1 MEMIT
6 DIFNYGEVTLRDC
19 FDPESSLNGEGYV
32 EVTDTNN
39 NIIAVIYGYSV
50 SEIKDMEQNEIED
63 LIDDNILLTLTIFN

>member
-19 FDPESSLNGEGYV
+19 FDPESSLNGEDYV

-39 NIIAVIYGYSV
+39 NVIAVIYGYSV
-50 SEIKDMEQNEIED
+50 SEIEDMEHNEIED

>member
-1 MEMIT
+1 MEMTT

-39 NIIAVIYGYSV
+39 NVIAVIYGYSV